1 MSTLPFTTGR
11 GGSSAGNGGFEMR
24 QVRVEDLRPGDLI
37 YVAWSDAWE
46 ADRVPLKEREYD
58 VVWHEWGCFLFVR
71 GQLRRHLVMAYN
83 KKPGDVTKWNFTA
96 IPVDLILRVVL
107 VQRSFLQRIL
117 PGLVERLLKRADLSA
132 PKRFA
137 FNSYEVVRWSAEIP

>member
-1 MSTLPFTTGR
+1 MQQTK
-11 GGSSAGNGGFEMR
+11 
-24 QVRVEDLRPGDLI
+24 VENLKPGDLI

-46 ADRVPLKEREYD
+46 ADKVPLKNGEYD

-71 GQLRRHLVMAYN
+71 GKLRKHLVMAYN

-96 IPVDLILRVVL
+96 IPVDLILKVVL
-107 VQRSFLQRIL
+107 VQRGFLQKIL
-117 PGLVERLLKRADLSA
+117 PGLVKQLLKRADLSA

-137 FNSYEVVRWSAEIP
+137 FHSCEVVTWSAKIQ